1 MTLGGATKWQLRH
14 DMNPLTLSSKFAMA
28 VTAGI
33 ALSGAVYVAWFYFA
47 VLVLY
52 PNKANYSPFGLAILS
67 IMLAL
72 AISNAAMARL
82 VWNRIDG
89 RSVGSAKIHVL
100 AVVTVLLSLPPAL
113 LSPTTI
119 GFVILVIFLLLLN
132 WKFGRSPDPNLVR
145 WSKIDDQH
153 TAPHLD
159 LHPLREGAR
168 FNQIADKL
176 SADKKIDTAKET
188 PIWPGTPGFRH

>member
-1 MTLGGATKWQLRH
+1 
-14 DMNPLTLSSKFAMA
+14 MNPLTLSSKFAMT

-33 ALSGAVYVAWFYFA
+33 ALLGALYVAWFYYA

-52 PNKANYSPFGLAILS
+52 PNEANYSPLGLAMLS

-72 AISNAAMARL
+72 VISNAAMARL

-89 RSVGSAKIHVL
+89 RSGGSAKIHVL
-100 AVVTVLLSLPPAL
+100 AVVTVTLSVPPAL

-132 WKFGRSPDPNLVR
+132 WKFGRSPDPNLVQ

-176 SADKKIDTAKET
+176 SADKKIDTAREN
-188 PIWPGTPGFRH
+188 PNWQDTPGSRH